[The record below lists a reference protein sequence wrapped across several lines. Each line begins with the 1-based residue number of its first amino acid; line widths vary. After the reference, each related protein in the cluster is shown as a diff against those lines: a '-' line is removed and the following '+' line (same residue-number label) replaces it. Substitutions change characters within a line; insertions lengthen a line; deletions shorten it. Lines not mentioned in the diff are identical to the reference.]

1 MNIPVWLYI
10 VSVITGI
17 ALASVI
23 SVFLVRKH
31 DTKKVSYM
39 MDSLEDGEMNFRFRE
54 NSSLNRALNRI
65 RGIFKRRS
73 AVDEAASWS
82 KLFRVMT
89 HEIMNTVA
97 PIASLS
103 DALSKDD
110 SLDVKAGLETISAS
124 SKDLIKFVES
134 YRSMM
139 KLSSPIR
146 KAVMVDELM
155 ERVLNL
161 NQTRLKEQNVTITY
175 NAKTPDLLVY
185 IDESQILQVLNNLI
199 KNAVQAEANSIR
211 ISAELNS
218 EDRTIISVTNNGK
231 PVPLRQQDEIFVPF
245 YTTKP
250 NGTGIGLSLSRQ
262 IMTKH
267 NGNITLVQSDKNTT
281 TFALTFC

>member
-1 MNIPVWLYI
+1 MSVWLWILI
-10 VSVITGI
+10 VVAAVILT
-17 ALASVI
+17 AV
-23 SVFLVRKH
+23 VTTWLVRKQ
-31 DTKKVSYM
+31 DTRKVSFM
-39 MDSLEDGEMNFRFRE
+39 MDSLEDGEMNFRFRD
-54 NSSLNRALNRI
+54 NSNLNRALNRI
-65 RGIFKRRS
+65 RGIFTRRT

-103 DALSKDD
+103 EALAQDD
-110 SLDVKAGLETISAS
+110 SLDVKAGLETISSS
-124 SKDLIKFVES
+124 SKDLIRFVES

-139 KLSSPIR
+139 KQAPPVR
-146 KAVMVDELM
+146 KAVMVDEMM

-161 NQTRLKEQNVTITY
+161 NKTRLKEQGVTISYTQ
-175 NAKTPDLLVY
+175 KTPDLLIY
-185 IDESQILQVLNNLI
+185 IDESQIMQVLNNLI

-218 EDRTIISVTNNGK
+218 EDRTVISVTNNGK
-231 PVPLRQQDEIFVPF
+231 PVPLRQQEEIFVPF

-262 IMTKH
+262 IMTRH
-267 NGNITLVQSDKNTT
+267 NGSIQLIQSDKNTT
-281 TFALTFC
+281 TFAMVF

>member
-1 MNIPVWLYI
+1 MSVWLWILI
-10 VSVITGI
+10 VVVAVVLTAVVTSW
-17 ALASVI
+17 
-23 SVFLVRKH
+23 LVRKQ
-31 DTKKVSYM
+31 DTRKVSFM
-39 MDSLEDGEMNFRFRE
+39 MDSLEDGEMNFRFRD
-54 NSSLNRALNRI
+54 NSNLNRALNRI
-65 RGIFKRRS
+65 RGIFTRRT

-110 SLDVKAGLETISAS
+110 SLDVKAGLETISSS
-124 SKDLIKFVES
+124 SKDLIRFVES

-139 KLSSPIR
+139 KQAPPVR
-146 KAVMVDELM
+146 KAVMVDEMM

-161 NQTRLKEQNVTITY
+161 NKIRLKEQGVTISYTQ
-175 NAKTPDLLVY
+175 KTPDLLIY
-185 IDESQILQVLNNLI
+185 IDESQIMQVLNNLI

-211 ISAELNS
+211 ITAELNS
-218 EDRTIISVTNNGK
+218 EDRTVISVTNNGK
-231 PVPLRQQDEIFVPF
+231 PVPLRQQEEIFVPF

-262 IMTKH
+262 IMTRH
-267 NGNITLVQSDKNTT
+267 NGMLSLIQSDEKTT
-281 TFALTFC
+281 TFVMVL

>member
-1 MNIPVWLYI
+1 MSVWLWILI
-10 VSVITGI
+10 VVAAVILT
-17 ALASVI
+17 AV
-23 SVFLVRKH
+23 VTTWLVRKQ
-31 DTKKVSYM
+31 DTRKVSFM
-39 MDSLEDGEMNFRFRE
+39 MDSLEDGEMNFRFRD
-54 NSSLNRALNRI
+54 NSNLNRALNRI
-65 RGIFKRRS
+65 RGIFTRRT

-103 DALSKDD
+103 EALAQDD
-110 SLDVKAGLETISAS
+110 SLDVKAGLETISSS
-124 SKDLIKFVES
+124 SKDLIRFVES

-139 KLSSPIR
+139 KQAPPVR
-146 KAVMVDELM
+146 KAVMVDEMM

-161 NQTRLKEQNVTITY
+161 NKTRLKEQGVTISYTQ
-175 NAKTPDLLVY
+175 KTPDLLIY
-185 IDESQILQVLNNLI
+185 IDESQIMQVLNNLI

-218 EDRTIISVTNNGK
+218 EDRTVISVTNNGK
-231 PVPLRQQDEIFVPF
+231 PVPLRQQEEIFVPF

-262 IMTKH
+262 IMTRH
-267 NGNITLVQSDKNTT
+267 NGSIQLIQSDKNTT
-281 TFALTFC
+281 TFALVL

>member
-1 MNIPVWLYI
+1 MSVWLWILI
-10 VSVITGI
+10 VVAAVVLTTVVT
-17 ALASVI
+17 AW
-23 SVFLVRKH
+23 LVRKQ
-31 DTKKVSYM
+31 DTRKVSFM
-39 MDSLEDGEMNFRFRE
+39 MDSLEDGEMNFRFRD
-54 NSSLNRALNRI
+54 NSNLNRALNRI
-65 RGIFKRRS
+65 RGIFTRRT

-103 DALSKDD
+103 EALAQDD
-110 SLDVKAGLETISAS
+110 SLDVKAGLETISSS
-124 SKDLIKFVES
+124 SKDLIRFVES

-139 KLSSPIR
+139 KQAPPVR
-146 KAVMVDELM
+146 KAVMVDEMM

-161 NQTRLKEQNVTITY
+161 NKTRLKEQGVTISYTQ
-175 NAKTPDLLVY
+175 KTPDLLIY
-185 IDESQILQVLNNLI
+185 IDESQIMQVLNNLI

-218 EDRTIISVTNNGK
+218 EDRTVISVTNNGK
-231 PVPLRQQDEIFVPF
+231 PVPLRQQEEIFVPF

-262 IMTKH
+262 IMTRH
-267 NGNITLVQSDKNTT
+267 NGSIQLIQSDKNTT
-281 TFALTFC
+281 TFAMVF

>member
-1 MNIPVWLYI
+1 MSVWLWI
-10 VSVITGI
+10 LI
-17 ALASVI
+17 AVAAVVLTAV
-23 SVFLVRKH
+23 VTTWLVRKQ
-31 DTKKVSYM
+31 DTRKVSFM
-39 MDSLEDGEMNFRFRE
+39 MDSLEDGEMNFRFRD
-54 NSSLNRALNRI
+54 NSNLNRALNRI
-65 RGIFKRRS
+65 RGIFTRRT

-103 DALSKDD
+103 EAMAQDD
-110 SLDVKAGLETISAS
+110 SLDVKAGLETISSS
-124 SKDLIKFVES
+124 SKDLIRFVES

-139 KLSSPIR
+139 KQAPPVR
-146 KAVMVDELM
+146 KAVMVDEMM

-161 NQTRLKEQNVTITY
+161 NKTRLKEQGVTISYTQ
-175 NAKTPDLLVY
+175 KTPDLLIY
-185 IDESQILQVLNNLI
+185 IDESQIMQVLNNLI

-218 EDRTIISVTNNGK
+218 EDRTVISVTNNGK
-231 PVPLRQQDEIFVPF
+231 PVPLRQQEEIFVPF

-262 IMTKH
+262 IMTRH
-267 NGNITLVQSDKNTT
+267 NGSIQLIQSDKNTT
-281 TFALTFC
+281 TFAMVF

>member
-1 MNIPVWLYI
+1 MSVWLWILI
-10 VSVITGI
+10 VVVAV
-17 ALASVI
+17 ALTAV
-23 SVFLVRKH
+23 VTTWLVRKQ
-31 DTKKVSYM
+31 DTRKVSFM
-39 MDSLEDGEMNFRFRE
+39 MDSLEDGEMNFRFRD

-65 RGIFKRRS
+65 RGIFKRRT

-103 DALSKDD
+103 DALSKDA
-110 SLDVKAGLETISAS
+110 SLDVKAGLETISSS
-124 SKDLIKFVES
+124 SKDLIRFVES

-139 KLSSPIR
+139 KQAPPVR
-146 KAVMVDELM
+146 KAVMVDEMM

-161 NQTRLKEQNVTITY
+161 NKTRLREQGVTISYTQ
-175 NAKTPDLLVY
+175 KTPDLLIY
-185 IDESQILQVLNNLI
+185 IDESQIMQVLNNLI

-211 ISAELNS
+211 ITAELNS
-218 EDRTIISVTNNGK
+218 EDRTVISVTNNGK
-231 PVPLRQQDEIFVPF
+231 PVPLRQQEEIFVPF

-262 IMTKH
+262 IMTRH
-267 NGNITLVQSDKNTT
+267 NGNLALVQSDRNMT
-281 TFALTFC
+281 TFALIF

>member
-73 AVDEAASWS
+73 AVDEATSWS

-139 KLSSPIR
+139 KQAPPVR
-146 KAVMVDELM
+146 KAVMVDEMM

-161 NQTRLKEQNVTITY
+161 NKTRLKEQGVTISYTQ
-175 NAKTPDLLVY
+175 KTPDLLIY
-185 IDESQILQVLNNLI
+185 IDESQIMQVLNNLI

-250 NGTGIGLSLSRQ
+250 NGTGIGLSLSQQ

-281 TFALTFC
+281 TFAMVF

>member
-1 MNIPVWLYI
+1 MSVWLWLLI
-10 VSVITGI
+10 VVVAVVLT
-17 ALASVI
+17 AV
-23 SVFLVRKH
+23 VTTWLVRKQ
-31 DTKKVSYM
+31 DTRKVSFM
-39 MDSLEDGEMNFRFRE
+39 MDSLEDGEMNFRFRD
-54 NSSLNRALNRI
+54 NSNLNRALNRI
-65 RGIFKRRS
+65 RGIFTRRT

-103 DALSKDD
+103 EALAQDD
-110 SLDVKAGLETISAS
+110 SLDVKAGLETISSS
-124 SKDLIKFVES
+124 SKDLIRFVES

-139 KLSSPIR
+139 KQAPPVR
-146 KAVMVDELM
+146 KAVMVEEMM

-161 NQTRLKEQNVTITY
+161 NKSRLKEQGVTITY
-175 NAKTPDLLVY
+175 TSKTPDLLVF
-185 IDESQILQVLNNLI
+185 IDESQIIQVINNLI

-218 EDRTIISVTNNGK
+218 EDRTVINVTNNGK

-267 NGNITLVQSDKNTT
+267 NGSIQLIQSDGNTT
-281 TFALTFC
+281 TFALVL

>member
-10 VSVITGI
+10 VSVILGI

-54 NSSLNRALNRI
+54 NSSLNIALNRI

-262 IMTKH
+262 IMLKH
-267 NGNITLVQSDKNTT
+267 NGSIQLVQSDKNTT
-281 TFALTFC
+281 TFAMVF

>member
-281 TFALTFC
+281 TFAMVF

>member
-1 MNIPVWLYI
+1 MSVWLWILI
-10 VSVITGI
+10 VVAAVVLT
-17 ALASVI
+17 AVVTAW
-23 SVFLVRKH
+23 LVRKQ
-31 DTKKVSYM
+31 DTRKVSFM
-39 MDSLEDGEMNFRFRE
+39 MDSLEDGEMNFRFRD
-54 NSSLNRALNRI
+54 NSNLNRALNRI
-65 RGIFKRRS
+65 RGIFTRRT

-103 DALSKDD
+103 EALAQDD
-110 SLDVKAGLETISAS
+110 SLDVKAGLETISSS
-124 SKDLIKFVES
+124 SKDLIRFVES

-139 KLSSPIR
+139 KQAPPVR
-146 KAVMVDELM
+146 KAVMVEEMM

-161 NQTRLKEQNVTITY
+161 NKTRLKEQGVTISYTQ
-175 NAKTPDLLVY
+175 KTPDLLIY
-185 IDESQILQVLNNLI
+185 IDESQIMQVLNNLI

-218 EDRTIISVTNNGK
+218 EDRTVISVTNNGK
-231 PVPLRQQDEIFVPF
+231 PVPLRQQEEIFVPF

-262 IMTKH
+262 IMTRH
-267 NGNITLVQSDKNTT
+267 NGNIALVQSDRNMT
-281 TFALTFC
+281 TFALIF

>member
-110 SLDVKAGLETISAS
+110 SLDVKAGLETISTS
-124 SKDLIKFVES
+124 SKDLIRFVES

-281 TFALTFC
+281 TFAMVF

>member
-1 MNIPVWLYI
+1 MSIPVWLYI
-10 VSVITGI
+10 VSVILGI

-110 SLDVKAGLETISAS
+110 SLDVKAGLETISTS
-124 SKDLIKFVES
+124 SKDLIRFVES

-281 TFALTFC
+281 TFAMVF

>member
-1 MNIPVWLYI
+1 MSVWLWILI
-10 VSVITGI
+10 VVVAV
-17 ALASVI
+17 ALTAV
-23 SVFLVRKH
+23 VTTWLVRKQ
-31 DTKKVSYM
+31 DTRKVSFM
-39 MDSLEDGEMNFRFRE
+39 MDSLEDGEMNFRFRD

-65 RGIFKRRS
+65 RGIFKRRT

-103 DALSKDD
+103 DALSKDA
-110 SLDVKAGLETISAS
+110 SLDVKAGLETISSS
-124 SKDLIKFVES
+124 SKDLIRFVES

-139 KLSSPIR
+139 KQAPPVR
-146 KAVMVDELM
+146 KAVMVDEMM

-161 NQTRLKEQNVTITY
+161 NKTRLKEQGVTISYTQ
-175 NAKTPDLLVY
+175 KTPDLLIY
-185 IDESQILQVLNNLI
+185 IDESQIMQVLNNLI

-211 ISAELNS
+211 ITAELNS
-218 EDRTIISVTNNGK
+218 EDRTVIRVTNNGK
-231 PVPLRQQDEIFVPF
+231 PVPLRQQEEIFVPF

-262 IMTKH
+262 IMTRH
-267 NGNITLVQSDKNTT
+267 NGNLALVQSDRNMT
-281 TFALTFC
+281 TFALIF

>member
-1 MNIPVWLYI
+1 MSVWLWILI
-10 VSVITGI
+10 VVAAVVLT
-17 ALASVI
+17 AV
-23 SVFLVRKH
+23 VTTWLVRKQ
-31 DTKKVSYM
+31 DTRKVSFM
-39 MDSLEDGEMNFRFRE
+39 MDSLEDGEMNFRFRD
-54 NSSLNRALNRI
+54 NSNLNRALNRI
-65 RGIFKRRS
+65 RGIFTRRT

-110 SLDVKAGLETISAS
+110 SLDVKAGLETISSS
-124 SKDLIKFVES
+124 SKDLIRFVES

-139 KLSSPIR
+139 KQAPPVR
-146 KAVMVDELM
+146 KAVMVDEMM

-161 NQTRLKEQNVTITY
+161 NKTRLKEQGVTISYTQ
-175 NAKTPDLLVY
+175 KTPDLLIY
-185 IDESQILQVLNNLI
+185 IDESQIMQVLNNLI

-231 PVPLRQQDEIFVPF
+231 PVPLRQQEEIFVPF

-262 IMTKH
+262 IMTRH
-267 NGNITLVQSDKNTT
+267 NGNIALVQSDRNMT
-281 TFALTFC
+281 TFALIF

>member
-1 MNIPVWLYI
+1 MSVWLWILI
-10 VSVITGI
+10 VVAAVVLT
-17 ALASVI
+17 AVVTAW
-23 SVFLVRKH
+23 LVRKQ
-31 DTKKVSYM
+31 DTRKVSFM
-39 MDSLEDGEMNFRFRE
+39 MDSLEDGEMNFRFRD
-54 NSSLNRALNRI
+54 NSNLNRALNRI
-65 RGIFKRRS
+65 RGIFTRRT

-103 DALSKDD
+103 EALAQDD
-110 SLDVKAGLETISAS
+110 SLDVKAGLETISSS
-124 SKDLIKFVES
+124 SKDLIRFVES

-139 KLSSPIR
+139 KQAPPVR
-146 KAVMVDELM
+146 KAVMVDEMM

-161 NQTRLKEQNVTITY
+161 NKTRLKEQGVTISYTQ
-175 NAKTPDLLVY
+175 KTPDLLIY
-185 IDESQILQVLNNLI
+185 IDESQIVQVLNNLI

-218 EDRTIISVTNNGK
+218 EDRTVISVTNNGK
-231 PVPLRQQDEIFVPF
+231 PVPLRQQEEIFVPF

-262 IMTKH
+262 IMTRH
-267 NGNITLVQSDKNTT
+267 NGSIQLVQSDKNTT
-281 TFALTFC
+281 TFAMTFS

>member
-1 MNIPVWLYI
+1 MSVWLWILI
-10 VSVITGI
+10 VVAAVVLT
-17 ALASVI
+17 AV
-23 SVFLVRKH
+23 VTTWLVRKQ
-31 DTKKVSYM
+31 DTRKVSFM
-39 MDSLEDGEMNFRFRE
+39 MDSLEDGEMNFRFRD
-54 NSSLNRALNRI
+54 NSNLNRALNRI
-65 RGIFKRRS
+65 RGIFTRRT

-103 DALSKDD
+103 EALAQDD
-110 SLDVKAGLETISAS
+110 SLDIKAGLETISSS
-124 SKDLIKFVES
+124 SKDLIRFVES

-139 KLSSPIR
+139 KQAPPVR
-146 KAVMVDELM
+146 KAVMVDEMM

-161 NQTRLKEQNVTITY
+161 NKTRLREQGVTISYTQ
-175 NAKTPDLLVY
+175 KTPDLLIY
-185 IDESQILQVLNNLI
+185 IDESQIVQVLNNLI

-231 PVPLRQQDEIFVPF
+231 PVPLRQQEEIFVPF

-262 IMTKH
+262 IMTRH
-267 NGNITLVQSDKNTT
+267 NGNIALVQSDRNMT
-281 TFALTFC
+281 TFALIF

>member
-1 MNIPVWLYI
+1 MSVWLWILI
-10 VSVITGI
+10 VVAAVVLTAVIT
-17 ALASVI
+17 AW
-23 SVFLVRKH
+23 LVTKH
-31 DTKKVSYM
+31 NTRKVSYM
-39 MDSLEDGEMNFRFRE
+39 MDALEDDEMNFRFRD

-65 RGIFKRRS
+65 RGIFKRRT

-281 TFALTFC
+281 TFAMVF

>member
-1 MNIPVWLYI
+1 MSVWLWILI
-10 VSVITGI
+10 VVAAVVLT
-17 ALASVI
+17 AV
-23 SVFLVRKH
+23 VTTWLVRKQ
-31 DTKKVSYM
+31 DTRKVSFM
-39 MDSLEDGEMNFRFRE
+39 MDSLEDGEMNFRFRD
-54 NSSLNRALNRI
+54 NSNLNRTLNRI
-65 RGIFKRRS
+65 RGIFTRRT

-103 DALSKDD
+103 EALAQDD
-110 SLDVKAGLETISAS
+110 SLDVKAGLETISSS
-124 SKDLIKFVES
+124 SKDLIRFVES

-139 KLSSPIR
+139 KQAPPVR
-146 KAVMVDELM
+146 KAVMVDEMM

-161 NQTRLKEQNVTITY
+161 NKTRLKEQGVTISYTQ
-175 NAKTPDLLVY
+175 KTPDLLIY
-185 IDESQILQVLNNLI
+185 IDESQIMQVLNNLI

-218 EDRTIISVTNNGK
+218 EDRTVISVTNNGK
-231 PVPLRQQDEIFVPF
+231 PVPLRQQEEIFVPF

-262 IMTKH
+262 IMTRH
-267 NGNITLVQSDKNTT
+267 NGSIQLVQSDKNTT
-281 TFALTFC
+281 TFAMTFS

>member
-1 MNIPVWLYI
+1 MSVWLWILI
-10 VSVITGI
+10 VVVAV
-17 ALASVI
+17 ALTAV
-23 SVFLVRKH
+23 VTTWLVRKQ
-31 DTKKVSYM
+31 DTRKVSFM
-39 MDSLEDGEMNFRFRE
+39 MDSLEDGEMNFRFRD
-54 NSSLNRALNRI
+54 NSNLNRALNRI
-65 RGIFKRRS
+65 RGIFTRRT

-103 DALSKDD
+103 DALSKDA
-110 SLDVKAGLETISAS
+110 SLDVKAGLETISSS
-124 SKDLIKFVES
+124 SKDLIRFVES

-139 KLSSPIR
+139 KQAPPVR
-146 KAVMVDELM
+146 KAVMVDEMM

-161 NQTRLKEQNVTITY
+161 NKTRLREQGVTISYTQ
-175 NAKTPDLLVY
+175 KTPDLLIY
-185 IDESQILQVLNNLI
+185 IDESQIMQVLNNLI

-211 ISAELNS
+211 ITAELNS

-231 PVPLRQQDEIFVPF
+231 PVPLHQHDEIFVPF

-262 IMTKH
+262 IMLKH
-267 NGNITLVQSDKNTT
+267 NGSIQLVQSDKNTT
-281 TFALTFC
+281 TFAMVF

>member
-1 MNIPVWLYI
+1 MSVWLWILI
-10 VSVITGI
+10 VVVAV
-17 ALASVI
+17 ALTAV
-23 SVFLVRKH
+23 VTTWLVRKQ
-31 DTKKVSYM
+31 DTRKVSFM
-39 MDSLEDGEMNFRFRE
+39 MDSLEDGEMNFRFRD
-54 NSSLNRALNRI
+54 NSNLNRALNRI
-65 RGIFKRRS
+65 RGIFTRRT

-110 SLDVKAGLETISAS
+110 SLDVKAGLETISSS
-124 SKDLIKFVES
+124 SKDLIRFVES

-139 KLSSPIR
+139 KQAPPVR
-146 KAVMVDELM
+146 KAVMVDEMM

-161 NQTRLKEQNVTITY
+161 NKTRLREQGVTISYTQ
-175 NAKTPDLLVY
+175 KTPDLLIY
-185 IDESQILQVLNNLI
+185 IDESQIMQVLNNLI

-211 ISAELNS
+211 ITAELNS
-218 EDRTIISVTNNGK
+218 EDRTVISVTNNGK
-231 PVPLRQQDEIFVPF
+231 PVPLRQQEEIFVPF

-262 IMTKH
+262 IMTRH
-267 NGNITLVQSDKNTT
+267 NGNLALVQSDRNMT
-281 TFALTFC
+281 TFALIF

>member
-1 MNIPVWLYI
+1 MSVWLWILI
-10 VSVITGI
+10 VVAAVVLT
-17 ALASVI
+17 AV
-23 SVFLVRKH
+23 VTTWLVRKQ
-31 DTKKVSYM
+31 DTRKVSFM
-39 MDSLEDGEMNFRFRE
+39 MDSLEDGEMNFRFRD
-54 NSSLNRALNRI
+54 NSNLNRALNRI
-65 RGIFKRRS
+65 RGIFTRRT

-110 SLDVKAGLETISAS
+110 SLDVKAGLETISSS
-124 SKDLIKFVES
+124 SKDLIRFVES

-139 KLSSPIR
+139 KQAPPVR
-146 KAVMVDELM
+146 KAVMVEEMM

-161 NQTRLKEQNVTITY
+161 NKTRLKEQGVTISYTQ
-175 NAKTPDLLVY
+175 KTPDLLIY
-185 IDESQILQVLNNLI
+185 IDESQIMQVLNNLI

-218 EDRTIISVTNNGK
+218 EDRTVISVTNNGK
-231 PVPLRQQDEIFVPF
+231 PVPLRQQEEIFVPF

-262 IMTKH
+262 IMTRH
-267 NGNITLVQSDKNTT
+267 NGNIALVQSDRNMT
-281 TFALTFC
+281 TFALIF

>member
-1 MNIPVWLYI
+1 MSVWLWILI
-10 VSVITGI
+10 VVAAVVLT
-17 ALASVI
+17 AVVTAW
-23 SVFLVRKH
+23 LVRKQ
-31 DTKKVSYM
+31 DTRKVSFM
-39 MDSLEDGEMNFRFRE
+39 MDSLEDGEMNFRFRD
-54 NSSLNRALNRI
+54 NSNLNRALNRI
-65 RGIFKRRS
+65 RGIFTRRT
-73 AVDEAASWS
+73 AVDEATSWS

-110 SLDVKAGLETISAS
+110 SLDVKAGLETISSS
-124 SKDLIKFVES
+124 SKDLIRFVES

-139 KLSSPIR
+139 KQAPPVR
-146 KAVMVDELM
+146 KAVMVEEMM

-161 NQTRLKEQNVTITY
+161 NKTRLKEQGVTISYTQ
-175 NAKTPDLLVY
+175 KTPDLLIY
-185 IDESQILQVLNNLI
+185 IDESQIMQVLNNLI

-218 EDRTIISVTNNGK
+218 EDRTVISVTNNGK
-231 PVPLRQQDEIFVPF
+231 PVPLRQQEEIFVPF

-262 IMTKH
+262 IMTRH
-267 NGNITLVQSDKNTT
+267 NGSIQLVQSDKNTT
-281 TFALTFC
+281 TFAMVF

>member
-110 SLDVKAGLETISAS
+110 SLDVKAGLETISTS
-124 SKDLIKFVES
+124 SKDLIRFVES

-185 IDESQILQVLNNLI
+185 IDESQIMQVLNNLI

-281 TFALTFC
+281 TFAMVF

>member
-1 MNIPVWLYI
+1 MSIPVWLYI
-10 VSVITGI
+10 VSVILGI

-39 MDSLEDGEMNFRFRE
+39 MDSLEDGEMNFRFRD

-65 RGIFKRRS
+65 RGIFKRRT

-281 TFALTFC
+281 TFAMVF